1 MSTQEIVKQEPKQ
14 ELVKQEPQSGKLAR
28 IAAFTPTNLTE
39 AIALSKLIAGSD
51 LAPKDFK
58 GKPANVLIAMQ
69 MGAEVGLAPMQSLQN
84 IAVINGRPSLWGD
97 AALGVVQVHP
107 EYEWHKERI
116 EGQGDGRTAIFEIKR
131 KGQEASGAKFSVADA
146 KKASL
151 WGKAGPWQA
160 YPDRMLQMRARG
172 FGLRDKFADA
182 LRGLSIAEEAMD
194 IAPDTS
200 DVKKKREEG
209 TLDVGASVSD
219 LAPSAE
225 PNRGHGNEGM
235 QRRQE
240 QPDAKPDPVMCG
252 DCGKIDG
259 HEETCKHYAKAQQDA
274 KTSKPTVK
282 AGYMILEVVEKKKRD
297 GSAYLILEVVA
308 PDNSQGKLY
317 CWHRSMYDALAK
329 AKGQSI
335 LCEVSTEQKDG
346 KTFYQL
352 EHILELAGVPYVDGK
367 PAQKGTAD
375 EDF

>member
-1 MSTQEIVKQEPKQ
+1 MSTQETALSKLEPKA
-14 ELVKQEPQSGKLAR
+14 EAQSGKLAR

-107 EYEWHKERI
+107 EYEWHKEGWD
-116 EGQGDGRTAIFEIKR
+116 GQKADKVAWFQIKR
-131 KGQEASGAKFSVADA
+131 KGQEAYTTRFGVADA
-146 KKASL
+146 VKAGL
-151 WGKAGPWQA
+151 WGKAGPWQT

-182 LRGLSIAEEAMD
+182 LRGLSIAEESMD

-219 LAPSAE
+219 LSQSSE

-235 QRRQE
+235 QKRDE
-240 QPDAKPDPVMCG
+240 QKKPEAKPDNVMCS
-252 DCGKIDG
+252 DCSKING
-259 HEETCKHYAKAQQDA
+259 HEEGCKHAAQDA
-274 KTSKPTVK
+274 KTSSATTK
-282 AGYMILEVVEKKKRD
+282 AGYMILEVAEKKKKD
-297 GSAYLILEVVA
+297 GTTYLILEVVA
-308 PDNSQGKLY
+308 PDNTQGKLY
-317 CWHRSMYDALAK
+317 CWHRSMYEALLLS
-329 AKGQSI
+329 KGKSI
-335 LCEVSTEQKDG
+335 VCEVSAEKKDG

-352 EHILELAGVPYVDGK
+352 EHITDLGGVPYVADK
-367 PAQKGTAD
+367 PAEKGTAD